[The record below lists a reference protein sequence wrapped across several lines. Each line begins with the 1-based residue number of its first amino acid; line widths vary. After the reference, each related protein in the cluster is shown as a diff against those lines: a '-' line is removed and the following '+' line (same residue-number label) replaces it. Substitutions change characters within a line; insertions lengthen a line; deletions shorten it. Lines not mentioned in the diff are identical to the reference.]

1 MIIPRHLET
10 RIREYLAIFP
20 AVSVV
25 GPRQAGKTTLARA
38 IADSHH
44 GGRPDSASLPS
55 RYLDLE
61 NPLDRAKLADARSY
75 LLGQSGRL
83 TVLDEIHRTPD
94 LFPVLRG
101 VIDERIRAD
110 ESAGRFLLL
119 GSASLELLR
128 QAGETLAGRVG
139 TVELGPLDTRELGP
153 EHETRLWIRGG
164 FPRSFLAKSDRGSAV
179 WRAEFVATY
188 LERDIPQF
196 GPRIPA
202 ETLRRFWTMLAHS
215 QGSIWNAAKLARSLA
230 LDGKT
235 VARYLDLM
243 VDLLLVRRLPPCHA
257 NVRKRL
263 TKSPKVYLRDSGVAH
278 ALLHLDDPEAV
289 LGHPVAGL
297 TWEGFVIENLL
308 RAAPSRSEASYYRTA
323 TGVEVDLVL
332 DLPNRQR
339 WAVEIKRG
347 PASASRGLRIALQDI
362 RADRALVVHPGEE
375 PFPLGGNIEACTLA
389 DLTAELAALE

>member
-1 MIIPRHLET
+1 MIIPRRLET

-38 IADSHH
+38 IADSHR
-44 GGRPDSASLPS
+44 GGSPDSASLPS

-101 VIDERIRAD
+101 VIDERIRGR

-139 TVELGPLDTRELGP
+139 TVELGPLDAWEVGRER
-153 EHETRLWIRGG
+153 ETSLWIRGG
-164 FPRSFLAKSDRGSAV
+164 FPRSFLAESDRVSAV
-179 WRAEFVATY
+179 WRNEFVGTY

-196 GPRIPA
+196 GPRVPA
-202 ETLRRFWTMLAHS
+202 ETLRRFWTMLAHA
-215 QGSIWNAAKLARSLA
+215 QGAVWNAAPFARSLA

-243 VDLLLVRRLPPCHA
+243 VDLLLVRRLAPLHA

-263 TKSPKVYLRDSGVAH
+263 VKSPKVYLRDSGLVH
-278 ALLHLDDPEAV
+278 TLLHLDDQEAV

-297 TWEGFVIENLL
+297 SWEGVHHRERVESSARAYRGELL
-308 RAAPSRSEASYYRTA
+308 PDGHGSGGRPRPGSAEGGALGDRDQAWSRPRQPGVAGSRLRTSARTGESCSTVTVTGSRSA
-323 TGVEVDLVL
+323 
-332 DLPNRQR
+332 
-339 WAVEIKRG
+339 
-347 PASASRGLRIALQDI
+347 PASR
-362 RADRALVVHPGEE
+362 P
-375 PFPLGGNIEACTLA
+375 
-389 DLTAELAALE
+389 